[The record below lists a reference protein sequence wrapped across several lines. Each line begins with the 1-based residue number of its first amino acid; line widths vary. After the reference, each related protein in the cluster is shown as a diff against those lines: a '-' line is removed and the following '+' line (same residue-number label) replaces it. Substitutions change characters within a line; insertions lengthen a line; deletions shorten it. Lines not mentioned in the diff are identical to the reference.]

1 MALPRYSSSQS
12 ILGDESKPATLTKS
26 GSVSFEVK
34 LFFATITLLSWPV
47 SMMYFLYQKPSVA
60 YWFGKWEI
68 MLAYSICIWI
78 VVMYFTFLMRF
89 MGKGT
94 AMVLLLVLPCAA
106 LAITCEV
113 QELEFQ
119 MISERLL
126 SADCSS
132 SGGKTKL
139 QEAWLVAQ
147 KTSFLCDQNLM
158 KITGS
163 SKEELEKV
171 KRIEN
176 CPGYFDNLAKYQTE
190 WNYLAHLE
198 EAYQCGGWCSPGYP
212 LWTMSKTPLDSCS
225 LAAGSAMQN
234 SIKHMGKQVAI
245 FSFIVLVGV
254 SLWLLLAPKWAREE
268 D

>member
-1 MALPRYSSSQS
+1 MALPRYNSSQS
-12 ILGDESKPATLTKS
+12 ILGDESKPARLTKNAA
-26 GSVSFEVK
+26 VPFEGK

-68 MLAYSICIWI
+68 ILAGSICIWI
-78 VVMYFTFLMRF
+78 VVMYLAFLLKF
-89 MGKGT
+89 MAKGT
-94 AMVLLLVLPCAA
+94 AMVCLLVLPCAA

-113 QELEFQ
+113 QELQFQ
-119 MISERLL
+119 MISESLL
-126 SADCSS
+126 SQDCSS
-132 SGGKTKL
+132 NGDKVKL
-139 QEAWLVAQ
+139 ESAWLVAQ
-147 KTSFLCDQNLM
+147 NTSFYCDKYLM

-163 SKEELEKV
+163 SMDEMERV
-171 KRIEN
+171 KRFEN
-176 CPGYFDNLAKYQTE
+176 CPGYSDNVAKYQTE

-198 EAYQCGGWCSPGYP
+198 KAYQCGGWCSPGYP

-225 LAAGSAMQN
+225 LAAGSAMNN
-234 SIKHMGKQVAI
+234 SIKHMGMQVSI

-254 SLWLLLAPKWAREE
+254 SLWLLMAPKALREE